1 MNRLTYVFDNFKIE
15 ESKYTLVIYSLKSE
29 VTHFIESG
37 CQSNH
42 IFIDIIIAGE
52 LGLADKSTKAYR
64 IYSLSKDLIDSP
76 DEDKSDELIN
86 LIQSLDTDDPESF
99 IFND

>member
-42 IFIDIIIAGE
+42 IFVDIIIA
-52 LGLADKSTKAYR
+52 
-64 IYSLSKDLIDSP
+64 
-76 DEDKSDELIN
+76 
-86 LIQSLDTDDPESF
+86 ES
-99 IFND
+99 